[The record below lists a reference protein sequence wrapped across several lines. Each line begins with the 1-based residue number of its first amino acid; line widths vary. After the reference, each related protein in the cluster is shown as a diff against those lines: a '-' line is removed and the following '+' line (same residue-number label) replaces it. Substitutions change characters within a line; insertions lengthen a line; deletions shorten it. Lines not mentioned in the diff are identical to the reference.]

1 MSHVSAG
8 ARPAEKAST
17 GSREGRLRHWLT
29 AYGFLLP
36 ALLLFVFF
44 EFFSLLYNVYM
55 GFHDWSGF
63 GDPRYVGLDNYKY
76 LANDELFWE
85 ALQHNVIFM
94 IVALGVMVVLSLFIA
109 LLLDSGMPGAGIFRG
124 LMFLPVI
131 VPTVVVGLAWTRVY
145 STQGGLLNQSLGAL
159 GLDSWQNNWLG
170 NPDLALPAVLVV
182 WVWRHLGY
190 GVVMFSAGLLSI
202 PDDLKEAAALDGAS
216 QRQTVIH
223 IIVPLM
229 RPVIFIVALW
239 FTIYAFKVFTLVFI
253 MTGGGPY
260 GATEVL
266 NTYLYEN
273 VFRYFD
279 LGLGSAIANIGIL
292 ILIVFAAIRGLFK
305 PGVEY

>member
-1 MSHVSAG
+1 L
-8 ARPAEKAST
+8 AR
-17 GSREGRLRHWLT
+17 
-29 AYGFLLP
+29 
-36 ALLLFVFF
+36 
-44 EFFSLLYNVYM
+44 
-55 GFHDWSGF
+55 
-63 GDPRYVGLDNYKY
+63 
-76 LANDELFWE
+76 
-85 ALQHNVIFM
+85 
-94 IVALGVMVVLSLFIA
+94 
-109 LLLDSGMPGAGIFRG
+109 
-124 LMFLPVI
+124 
-131 VPTVVVGLAWTRVY
+131 
-145 STQGGLLNQSLGAL
+145 L

-223 IIVPLM
+223 NVVPLM

-273 VFRYFD
+273 VFSYFD
-279 LGLGSAIANIGIL
+279 LGMGSAVANIGIL
-292 ILIVFAAIRGLFK
+292 ILVVFAAIRSLFK
-305 PGVEY
+305 PGVE

>member
-1 MSHVSAG
+1 MSHASAD
-8 ARPAEKAST
+8 ARPVEEAKA
-17 GSREGRLRHWLT
+17 GSRQSRLRHWLT

-36 ALLLFVFF
+36 ALFLFVFF
-44 EFFSLLYNVYM
+44 EFFSLLYNIYM

-63 GDPRYVGLDNYKY
+63 GDPKYVGLDNYRY
-76 LANDELFWE
+76 LADDELFWE
-85 ALQHNVIFM
+85 ALQHNAIFVV
-94 IVALGVMVVLSLFIA
+94 VALGVMAVLSLFIA

-145 STQGGLLNQSLGAL
+145 STQGGLLNQSLARL

-223 IIVPLM
+223 IVVPLM

-279 LGLGSAIANIGIL
+279 LGLGSAVANIGIL
-292 ILIVFAAIRGLFK
+292 ILVVFAAIRSLFK

>member
-1 MSHVSAG
+1 MSHISAD

-17 GSREGRLRHWLT
+17 RPREGRLRHWLT

-44 EFFSLLYNVYM
+44 EFFSLLYNIYM

-63 GDPRYVGLDNYKY
+63 GDPKYVGLDNYKY
-76 LANDELFWE
+76 LADDELFWE
-85 ALQHNVIFM
+85 ALQHNVIFV
-94 IVALGVMVVLSLFIA
+94 IVALGVMAVLSLFIA
-109 LLLDSGMPGAGIFRG
+109 LLLDSGMPGAGVFRG

-145 STQGGLLNQSLGAL
+145 STQGGLLNQSLGVL

-170 NPDLALPAVLVV
+170 NPDIALPAVLVV

-190 GVVMFSAGLLSI
+190 GVVMFSAGLLGI

-216 QRQTVIH
+216 QRQTVTH

-266 NTYLYEN
+266 NTYLYKN
-273 VFRYFD
+273 VFRFFD
-279 LGLGSAIANIGIL
+279 LGLGSAVANIGIL
-292 ILIVFAAIRGLFK
+292 ILIVFAAIRGFFK

>member
-63 GDPRYVGLDNYKY
+63 GDPKYVGLDNYKY
-76 LANDELFWE
+76 LADDELFWE

-94 IVALGVMVVLSLFIA
+94 IVALGVMAVLSLFIA

-305 PGVEY
+305 SGVEY